1 MTRGMARRDLLGLT
15 GVAVL
20 GASLTGCEFLSTE
33 PSTEPSPPAST
44 DTKEAPEL
52 ARLVADGALPPL
64 EERLPEEPLV
74 VTPVQ
79 EVGRYGGAI
88 RRGEL
93 SLETGRNIVVFARA
107 SLVEWGLEKVEP
119 VPALARSW
127 EVSPDQRVYRF
138 QLRKGVRWS
147 DGALFTADDLV
158 FWYESVLR
166 NEELTPVVP
175 GWLRSGSEPVELV
188 KLDDHNVEFRFAEP
202 NSLFL
207 RYLAYPPNGLSIL
220 LPAHYLRR
228 FHPEHTPTTE
238 LDKLVEEAGFENWM
252 AYFSNRADAWHNP
265 DRPVLGAW
273 KVSRPPSG
281 GTRAVM
287 ERNPYYWKVD
297 TEGRQLPYIDRLEIT
312 AMDENVVVLRASGGE
327 IDFQYSYLG
336 TSNMPVLAR
345 SAESAG
351 YRVLRWKYDAPGV
364 DLYTNQS
371 HADPVIRRLMQSLD
385 FRAALSHAINRDEI
399 NQVLYNGAGT
409 PGHPVAI
416 PEDPYYVPGSGQR
429 FLEYDPDTADRL
441 LDRVGLTERDD
452 DGFRLRPDGKPL
464 RLTISTFTFESGIEP
479 VDVYMLVKRGWEAVG
494 IRTHVDNM
502 DRSLWS
508 TRITRNQFDI
518 AGYIVAGYMWDIN
531 PGWFVPTD
539 VSTYW
544 APLFGE
550 WYASGGRSGEEP
562 PPLLRRL
569 QELYDQLTRAPDDE
583 TRLRLG
589 REILAM
595 HDENV
600 WIIGTVSAPF
610 QPVVVAD
617 DLVNVKEEAVGSYR
631 TGHEGVTWPEQLFY
645 RHPERH

>member
-1 MTRGMARRDLLGLT
+1 MTRAVARRGLLGMT
-15 GVAVL
+15 GAVL
-20 GASLTGCEFLSTE
+20 LSASLTGCELLSTK
-33 PSTEPSPPAST
+33 PSDESDPPAPPDS
-44 DTKEAPEL
+44 KEAPQL
-52 ARLVADGALPPL
+52 ARLVAEGALPPV
-64 EERLPEEPLV
+64 EERLPEEPLK
-74 VTPVQ
+74 VTPLQ
-79 EVGRYGGAI
+79 EVGRYGGTI

-93 SLETGRNIVVFARA
+93 SIETRRNVIIFARA
-107 SLVEWGLEKVEP
+107 SLVEWGLREVEP
-119 VPALARSW
+119 VPGLARSW
-127 EVSPDQRVYRF
+127 EISPDQRAYRF

-147 DGALFTADDLV
+147 DGSPFTADDLL
-158 FWYESVLR
+158 FYYESVLR
-166 NEELTPVVP
+166 NEDLTPVVP
-175 GWLRSGSEPVELV
+175 AWLRSGSEPAEVV
-188 KLDDHNVEFRFAEP
+188 RLDDHAVEFRFTEP
-202 NSLFL
+202 TSLFL

-220 LPAHYLRR
+220 TPAHYLRR
-228 FHPEHTPTTE
+228 FHPDHTATSE
-238 LDKLVEEAGFENWM
+238 LEKLLAKAGFENWVD
-252 AYFSNRADAWHNP
+252 YFWNRADAWFNP
-265 DRPVLGAW
+265 DLPVLGAW
-273 KVSRPPSG
+273 KVSQPPEG

-297 TEGRQLPYIDRLEIT
+297 TEGKQLPYIDRLEFT
-312 AMDENVVVLRASGGE
+312 ALDENTVVLRASGGD
-327 IDFQYSYLG
+327 IDLQYSYMG
-336 TSNMPVLAR
+336 TRNMPLLAR
-345 SAESAG
+345 GAESAG

-371 HADPVIRRLMQSLD
+371 HADPVLRHLMQNLD

-399 NQVLYNGAGT
+399 NQVFYNGAGT
-409 PGHPVAI
+409 PGHSVAI
-416 PEDPYYVPGSGQR
+416 PEDPYHVEGSGQR
-429 FLEYDPDTADRL
+429 FLEYDPDTANRL

-452 DGFRLRPDGKPL
+452 EGFRLRPDGAPL
-464 RLTISTFTFESGIEP
+464 KLTISTFTFESGIEP
-479 VDVYMLVKRGWEAVG
+479 VDAYQLVKQGWEAVG
-494 IRTHVDNM
+494 VRTHVDNM

-508 TRITRNQFDI
+508 ARITRNQFDI

-550 WYASGGRSGEEP
+550 WYATGGRAGERP

-569 QELYDQLTRAPDDE
+569 QELYDQLTRAPDEE
-583 TRLRLG
+583 TRLSLG
-589 REILAM
+589 RQILVM

-631 TGHEGVTWPEQLFY
+631 TGHEGVTWVEQVFY